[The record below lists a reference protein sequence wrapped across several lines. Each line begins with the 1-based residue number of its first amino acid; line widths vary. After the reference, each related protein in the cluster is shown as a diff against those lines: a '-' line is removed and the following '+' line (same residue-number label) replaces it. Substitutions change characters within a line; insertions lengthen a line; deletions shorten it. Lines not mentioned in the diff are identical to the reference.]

1 MFNKKLKQ
9 RIKELENSVW
19 QLQNPPKHK
28 VGDKSKDKTKTIVS
42 IEFKA
47 GDTVYPEYFTRV
59 NVVYYLNRWEYT
71 IFNSK
76 TKELYKTYQQL

>member
-28 VGDKSKDKTKTIVS
+28 VGEKSKDKTKTIVS
-42 IEFKA
+42 IEFKE
-47 GDTVYPEYFTRV
+47 VSPEYFHRLFV
-59 NVVYYLNRWEYT
+59 GYYENRWEYT
-71 IFNSK
+71 VFNSK
-76 TKELYKTYQQL
+76 TNELYKTYQQL